1 MTEKRAQELRD
12 KIEDTFID
20 VAEAGIRGGLS
31 FDEAMAKHPEYISEY
46 GVWRDKYQTWQ
57 RYAPRPEFFSLESER
72 EAVKARRRQEAEAA
86 ADEAFYQ
93 SNKAM
98 LTRHAEGKES
108 FAQTGLPKDLRKH
121 YERAYRETWGRHAE
135 MPKGDPN
142 EDLFFAGFFE

>member
-1 MTEKRAQELRD
+1 MMEKRAQELRD

-57 RYAPRPEFFSLESER
+57 RYAPRPEYFSLEAER
-72 EAVKARRRQEAEAA
+72 QAVKARRKQEAEAA
-86 ADEAFYQ
+86 SAEAFYQ
-93 SNKAM
+93 SNKTM
-98 LTRHAEGKES
+98 LTNYAEQKKS
-108 FAQTGLPKDLRKH
+108 FEQTQLSEDLRPL